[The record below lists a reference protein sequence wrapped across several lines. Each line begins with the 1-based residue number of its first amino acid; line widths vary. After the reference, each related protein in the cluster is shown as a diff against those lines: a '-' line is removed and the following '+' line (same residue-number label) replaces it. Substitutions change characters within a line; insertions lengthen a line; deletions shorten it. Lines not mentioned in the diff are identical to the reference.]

1 MTDSTHARARAI
13 LSVMS
18 PLVGI
23 VPDFEPDGRTAVELD
38 VLTALE
44 NAGGEARIVAASP
57 SAGAFDALL
66 LCGGG
71 FDLPPEWYG
80 QRPVARIDAPRERR
94 SRLERELLQVAEA
107 EGLPVLGICGGA
119 QLMAV
124 HRGGSLIQ
132 DLATLRPGGLDHE
145 PGAERCSKVHT
156 LRLAADS
163 ELARITGC
171 TELAVN
177 SSHHQAIDRPGRG
190 VRAVGWAPDQV
201 IEAIEDASLRF
212 WIGVQWHPE
221 RLADAASEALLGAF
235 IAAACRERR

>member
-1 MTDSTHARARAI
+1 
-13 LSVMS
+13 MS

-23 VPDFEPDGRTAVELD
+23 VPDFEPDGRIAVEPD
-38 VLTALE
+38 VLAAVE
-44 NAGGEARIVAASP
+44 ASGGEPRIVSAWP
-57 SAGAFDALL
+57 SDGGFDALL
-66 LCGGG
+66 LCGGP
-71 FDLPPEWYG
+71 FDLPPDWYG
-80 QRPVARIDAPRERR
+80 QQPVARIDAPREQR

-124 HRGGSLIQ
+124 HRGGTLIQ
-132 DLATLRPGGLDHE
+132 DLETLRPGGLDHE
-145 PGAERCSKVHT
+145 RGAERCSKVHSV
-156 LRLAADS
+156 RLVADS
-163 ELARITGC
+163 GLARITGG

-177 SSHHQAIDRPGRG
+177 SSHHQAIDRTGRA

-221 RLADAASEALLGAF
+221 RLADADSEALLGAF
-235 IAAACRERR
+235 IAAARGGRG